1 MVTFTKLFVMRMVA
15 NVRSESSRNMLM
27 FLSLRLFSKSSSEM
41 SDGERLKNAISEP
54 LAKPETPSK
63 TIAKTNAN
71 TTPIVGC
78 CTYMSAN
85 AL

>member
-54 LAKPETPSK
+54 LAKPETPSRN
-63 TIAKTNAN
+63 IAKTNAN